1 MTSISEFIAH
11 GWEGVNNNPNL
22 SQRNKTALLALI
34 SDCTHQRLDMASN
47 GDIVEIGIKFAHSTK
62 QPSIGNR
69 ST

>member
-22 SQRNKTALLALI
+22 SQRHKTALLALI
-34 SDCTHQRLDMASN
+34 ADYTNQRLDMASN
-47 GDIVEIGIKFAHSTK
+47 GGIVENGIKFAYTK
-62 QPSIGNR
+62 QSPIGNR